1 MKRRRTRP
9 RLKPRCSS
17 MCFAATGRANRRVV
31 VERLGLRRRHVRSL
45 SVLECRDG
53 VPHLLHHACF
63 VNIAGFMSH
72 ARCKRRARERIRN
85 HVRCAAARCR
95 RAASACNRGRGRA
108 RDRFGLADRRW
119 MSDSARRGGR
129 CLSRRAFGGLLCLSY
144 FDSDML
150 EKCARVG
157 VARIDG
163 KRVLRVAPCASP

>member
-1 MKRRRTRP
+1 
-9 RLKPRCSS
+9 

-108 RDRFGLADRRW
+108 RDRFGLADRVTHL
-119 MSDSARRGGR
+119 STGGGASME
-129 CLSRRAFGGLLCLSY
+129 LIEGKALP
-144 FDSDML
+144 
-150 EKCARVG
+150 G
-157 VARIDG
+157 VEA
-163 KRVLRVAPCASP
+163 LA